1 MIAAFQMLVLT
12 GALGIVAAWM
22 LARPVKSLWLR
33 VTPAC
38 MHAIAGTYSLFLLWR
53 GQNEPVRGA
62 SFGVAQFGLMAFWLI
77 AAAVM
82 IAMGMLVFRSVG
94 RRPPIL
100 LAGLH
105 ATLAMGG
112 VLMLAAYVAFPGP

>member
-12 GALGIVAAWM
+12 GALGVVAAWM
-22 LARPVKSLWLR
+22 LARPASSVVLR
-33 VTPAC
+33 ALPAF
-38 MHAIAGTYSLFLLWR
+38 MHAIAGMCSLFLLWR

-62 SFGVAQFGLMAFWLI
+62 AFGVAQFGSMAFGLI
-77 AAAVM
+77 ATAFM
-82 IAMGMLVFRSVG
+82 IAMGMLVCRWVG

-100 LAGLH
+100 LVGLH